1 MASVFGWMVASA
13 DISTAFLYAAL
24 HQDDV
29 KLGFTTV
36 YVRPPKVLVTI
47 GLVQPG
53 ILWKLKKS
61 LYGLRTSP
69 LAWER
74 ERDQT
79 IATLEWKVGKDE
91 YCLQL
96 AAPCVWK
103 IVKKKQTQEAPSP
116 LGFFIAY
123 VDDLLAVARKEH
135 LMAIIDQL
143 KNKYSMKMTG
153 TLTYPPESDQLPL
166 TFLGCSV
173 WRDEQGSLWMSQI
186 KYIFHCLRENGWI
199 QNQKV
204 ILCKTS
210 TLPTVD
216 EKREDELTADE
227 DAKSMCQKYIG
238 QLMWLSTRTRPDIS
252 ACLGI
257 LATLMVKRPRECVSS
272 L

>member
-1 MASVFGWMVASA
+1 MLRLALAMASVFGWMVASA

-24 HQDDV
+24 HQEDV

-74 ERDQT
+74 ERDKT
-79 IATLEWKVGKDE
+79 IASLEWKVDKTE
-91 YCLQL
+91 Y
-96 AAPCVWK
+96 W
-103 IVKKKQTQEAPSP
+103 QTKEVSSP

-135 LMAIIDQL
+135 LMAIIEQL
-143 KNKYSMKMTG
+143 KSKYSMKMTG
-153 TLTYPPESDQLPL
+153 TLTHPREDDQLPL

-186 KYIFHCLRENGWI
+186 
-199 QNQKV
+199 
-204 ILCKTS
+204 
-210 TLPTVD
+210 
-216 EKREDELTADE
+216 
-227 DAKSMCQKYIG
+227 
-238 QLMWLSTRTRPDIS
+238 
-252 ACLGI
+252 
-257 LATLMVKRPRECVSS
+257 
-272 L
+272 